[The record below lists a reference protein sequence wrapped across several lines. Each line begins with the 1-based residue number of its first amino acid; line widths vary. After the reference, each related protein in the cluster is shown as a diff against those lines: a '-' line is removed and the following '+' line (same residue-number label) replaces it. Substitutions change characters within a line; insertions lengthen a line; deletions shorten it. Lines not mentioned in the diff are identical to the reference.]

1 MDLQKVSEEFETIN
15 VNTIDYELLIK
26 NIKKLK
32 PKNAADLFYST
43 WYSLSTKRLYRAQT
57 IEILDIIVQLD
68 NYIKSIR
75 YKPSSNG
82 RGISS
87 AGYKQYKEIKKLK
100 CQEHGL
106 TQEHHIKAET
116 VQMSP

>member
-15 VNTIDYELLIK
+15 VNTIDYERLIK

-57 IEILDIIVQLD
+57 VEILDIIIQLD

-75 YKPSSNG
+75 YKPSND

-87 AGYKQYKEIKKLK
+87 EGYKQYKEIKKLK
-100 CQEHGL
+100 MQEQYHLG
-106 TQEHHIKAET
+106 
-116 VQMSP
+116 